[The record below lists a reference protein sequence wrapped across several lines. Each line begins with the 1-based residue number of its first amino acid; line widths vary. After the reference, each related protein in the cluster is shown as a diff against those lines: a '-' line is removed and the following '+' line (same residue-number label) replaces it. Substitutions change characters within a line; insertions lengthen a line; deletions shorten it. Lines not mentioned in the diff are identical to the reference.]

1 MDAAK
6 RIVLNTSAQ
15 YIRTIIGGIITLYS
29 ARIILHQLGT
39 DDFGIYSLVAGVVL
53 MLSFITNA
61 LTSTTQR
68 YVSFYQGKGDKEQ
81 LKRIFSNSM
90 FLHLGIGI
98 AVVLLLSF
106 LYIFLFDI
114 IDVPENRINAASLVY
129 FSVIVTLFLSFMAS
143 PLRAI
148 LISHENIVYTSIVD
162 VLDAVLKLLIALSL
176 ASVSFDKLVYY
187 AIMLSL
193 VQLFNFAAFGVYCF
207 KKYEECIWPKIS
219 HIDKGYIKD
228 LSGFAGWNIYSMC
241 CQVGRTQGLNIVI
254 NRMMGTAV
262 NAAYGLAMQVSS
274 YANFM
279 SGALMNSIRPQIVK
293 AEGRGEREKM
303 LMLSE
308 LSCKYGFFL
317 MSLVAIPCI
326 FEMPRLLELWLGD
339 VPDYTVMFANMYLL
353 AIVLDKLTEGLNI
366 TNQAIGKLKIFTLWV
381 NSGKLITVPLC
392 YVLLKVGIAPI
403 SMAICFVAIEFISA
417 LIRLP
422 IIKKQAGLSYK
433 SFFINVISKLFLP
446 TLLCVIT
453 CFTITTALQVKYR
466 ILLTLIA
473 STVVYGMS
481 FFLLAMQKEERVR
494 IIRTL
499 IPNYGKNKDIV
510 Q

>member
-15 YIRTIIGGIITLYS
+15 YIRTILGGIITLYS
-29 ARIILHQLGT
+29 ARIILHHLGT
-39 DDFGIYSLVAGVVL
+39 DDFGIYSIVAGVVL

-68 YVSFYQGKGDKEQ
+68 YVSFYQGRGDIDL

-98 AVVLLLSF
+98 AVSILLCL
-106 LYIFLFDI
+106 LYLFLFDI
-114 IDVPENRINAASLVY
+114 IEVPENRMNAASLVY
-129 FSVIVTLFLSFMAS
+129 FSVIITLFLSFMAS
-143 PLRAI
+143 PLRAV

-162 VLDAVLKLLIALSL
+162 LLDSVLKLFIALSL
-176 ASVSFDKLVYY
+176 AKVSCDKLVYY
-187 AIMLSL
+187 AITLSL
-193 VQLFNFAAFGVYCF
+193 VQLFNFAAFGIFCY
-207 KKYEECIWPKIS
+207 KKYEECIWPRFS

-228 LSGFAGWNIYSMC
+228 LSGFAGWNVYSMC

-254 NRMMGTAV
+254 NRLMGTVA
-262 NAAYGLAMQVSS
+262 NAAYGLAIQVSS

-293 AEGRGEREKM
+293 AEGKGEREKM
-303 LMLSE
+303 LFLSE

-326 FEMPRLLELWLGD
+326 FEMPKLLELWLGD
-339 VPDYTVMFANMYLL
+339 VPDYTILFTNMYLL

-366 TNQAIGKLKIFTLWV
+366 TNQAIGKLKTFTLWV
-381 NSGKLITVPLC
+381 NTGKLITVPLS
-392 YVLLKVGIAPI
+392 YMLLKIGFAPI
-403 SMAICFVAIEFISA
+403 SMAICFVVIEFISA
-417 LIRLP
+417 LVRLP
-422 IIKKQAGLSYK
+422 ILNKQANLSYK
-433 SFFINVISKLFLP
+433 RFFINVICKIFLP

-473 STVVYGMS
+473 STVVYSIS
-481 FFLLAMQKEERVR
+481 FFLLAMQREERVR
-494 IIRTL
+494 IICT
-499 IPNYGKNKDIV
+499 IFPNYGKNKDTV

>member
-15 YIRTIIGGIITLYS
+15 YIRTILGGIITLYS

-68 YVSFYQGKGDKEQ
+68 YVSLYQGKGDKKQ

-106 LYIFLFDI
+106 FYIFLFDI
-114 IDVPENRINAASLVY
+114 IDVPRNRINAASLVY

-176 ASVSFDKLVYY
+176 ASVSSDKLVYY

-193 VQLFNFAAFGVYCF
+193 VQLFNFAAFGVYSF

-219 HIDKGYIKD
+219 HIDKGYIKG

-254 NRMMGTAV
+254 NRLMGTTV

-279 SGALMNSIRPQIVK
+279 SGALMNSIRPQIIK
-293 AEGRGEREKM
+293 AEGRGERGKM
-303 LMLSE
+303 LILSE

-317 MSLVAIPCI
+317 MSLVAFPCI

-339 VPDYTVMFANMYLL
+339 VPDYTVMFANMYLM
-353 AIVLDKLTEGLNI
+353 AIVMDKLTEGLNI
-366 TNQAIGKLKIFTLWV
+366 TNQAIGKLKTFTLWV

-392 YVLLKVGIAPI
+392 YVLLKVGVAPI

-433 SFFINVISKLFLP
+433 SFFNNVINKIFLP

-466 ILLTLIA
+466 ILLTIIA

-481 FFLLAMQKEERVR
+481 FFFFAMQREERVR
-494 IIRTL
+494 IIRTI
-499 IPNYGKNKDIV
+499 IPNYGKNKDYI
-510 Q
+510 